1 MALFH
6 SQTRRH
12 YDNSIFRSKA
22 VVLLLLIP
30 RYMHPPLFVGGGGG
44 ESVYVLCFVMYYFVP
59 FLALQSS

>member
-30 RYMHPPLFVGGGGG
+30 RYMHPPLFVGGGG